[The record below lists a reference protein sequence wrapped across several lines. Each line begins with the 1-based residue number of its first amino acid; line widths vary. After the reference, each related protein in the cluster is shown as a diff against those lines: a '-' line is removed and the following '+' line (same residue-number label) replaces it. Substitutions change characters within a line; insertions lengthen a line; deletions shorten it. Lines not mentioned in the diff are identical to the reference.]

1 MNGVSSDEF
10 GIGRNSESCPT
21 GYNRQSAAE
30 QVSQGCAAPQPLKP
44 SHLQKWNRCYG
55 FQQANCYCAS
65 LISVVAVC
73 SFLLLY
79 AHGMQSQ
86 VLFLQEELQRLQ
98 ENAELCPEVDLQ
110 LQTERTDIG
119 ENNLF
124 DLAIKLTER
133 HIRSFA
139 LLLSLLLLASP
150 ILCIKYIDDIYRISR
165 SSKSSSYVQNQDS
178 ENIDEEVPFS
188 KRLAYRLDVLF
199 SNHSFIKPLAL
210 FMATVLL
217 IAVGGMALFGV
228 GGENLAD
235 ALWRAWTYIAD
246 SGNHADSTGIGPRLV
261 SVFISFGGMLIFA
274 LMLGLVSDAIS
285 EKVDSLRKGKSEVI
299 EHDHTLILGW
309 SDKLGSLLKQL
320 SIANQ
325 SIGGG
330 VVVVLSERDKEEMEM
345 DIAKLEFDFK
355 GTSVICRSG
364 SPLILADLKKVPI
377 MDWKQ

>member
-1 MNGVSSDEF
+1 
-10 GIGRNSESCPT
+10 
-21 GYNRQSAAE
+21 
-30 QVSQGCAAPQPLKP
+30 
-44 SHLQKWNRCYG
+44 
-55 FQQANCYCAS
+55 
-65 LISVVAVC
+65 
-73 SFLLLY
+73 
-79 AHGMQSQ
+79 
-86 VLFLQEELQRLQ
+86 LQ

-110 LQTERTDIG
+110 LRTERTDIG

-124 DLAIKLTER
+124 DLAIELTER

-309 SDKLGSLLKQL
+309 SDKLVSPWSQL
-320 SIANQ
+320 ALCFSF
-325 SIGGG
+325 STF
-330 VVVVLSERDKEEMEM
+330 VYDLSDP
-345 DIAKLEFDFK
+345 F
-355 GTSVICRSG
+355 SCSQYICSNISSSEKVDDNMSTCCG
-364 SPLILADLKKVPI
+364 ILTLMLFIRELTVDRFVQLCRGHS
-377 MDWKQ
+377 